1 MLFSVSLEAI
11 LTPQERLKIML
22 MQNFVV
28 TVKEHFGML
37 YIVFSGVVILVL
49 LLLFDV
55 LATPSLSRFLQK
67 LCPFRDWSNLWP
79 GWSILILHNSVKVGT
94 FNNLENCKE
103 VILNESSSTV
113 VAFPG
118 RASLRRV
125 KIKKK
130 LKMSHRIR
138 FSLVNWNCQFQLQK
152 KKFLT
157 YDLFQLILSI

>member
-37 YIVFSGVVILVL
+37 WYFLEWSFWFCLLHVTLVWCTRY
-49 LLLFDV
+49 
-55 LATPSLSRFLQK
+55 ASLSRFLQK
-67 LCPFRDWSNLWP
+67 LFPFRDWSNLWP
-79 GWSILILHNSVKVGT
+79 GWIILILHNSVKVGT

-103 VILNESSSTV
+103 VILNESSSPV

-118 RASLRRV
+118 RTSLRRV
-125 KIKKK
+125 KIKK

-152 KKFLT
+152 K
-157 YDLFQLILSI
+157 SS